1 MPTLIYLSEK
11 DYVKLSKPSESEL
24 LAIIDELKDR
34 IKQLESRESTHN
46 GDSSYTPQKALVDSS
61 DDAIISKDVDG
72 FITSWNSG
80 AEKLYGY
87 SAEEMIGKHITSII
101 PDDFPNEMPEIIER
115 LRRGERIQAHDG
127 VRVHKSG
134 RLLNISLSI
143 SPIKDENGEI
153 IGAST
158 ISRDLSELAYMMS
171 IARCLLWYA
180 DIEEIDN
187 PVYLKWTINIPNQ
200 EGAQKFLPLQ
210 MEPGESYA
218 KAWYRHRDPGDRDA
232 CDKLGTQSVREGN
245 SYSQEFRCFCAD
257 GTIRWLHE
265 DIRVNTIEPGK
276 KWRAVGVCTDI
287 TEQRQMEQQL
297 LQAQKM
303 EGLGRLAGGIAH
315 DFNNLLT
322 AIMGYVEL
330 AEEAISEESPIRNYL
345 SNTSQAAERAAELTK
360 QLLVFA
366 RKQVTETKVISL
378 NELVLDLEKMLRRL
392 IGEDIDFEVR
402 LSPDIG
408 AVKVDPSQLAQ
419 VIINLAVNSRDAMPN
434 GGRLLIETANMEF
447 DHHYCAAHPEV
458 KPGKYVMV
466 SISDTGTGMSAEV
479 LKHAFE
485 PFFTTKEQGRGTGLG
500 LATSHGIINQAGGHI
515 WVYSEENI
523 GTTFKIYLPME
534 NMPLDD
540 MVEVTRGKL
549 PMGTETI
556 LLVEDEPLVRGLAV
570 QILRAQGF
578 KVIDAKDGEE
588 ALELS
593 QSYQGV
599 IHLCVTDVVMP
610 KMGGKELAEQLV
622 MMRPEI
628 KIMFASG
635 YTDETVMQHGVLERG
650 VEFLQKP
657 YTLALLTRRVR
668 EVLDKNSHPEN

>member
-1 MPTLIYLSEK
+1 M
-11 DYVKLSKPSESEL
+11 SKPSESEL
-24 LAIIDELKDR
+24 LAIIDELKSK
-34 IKQLESRESTHN
+34 IQLLESREITHPAN
-46 GDSSYTPQKALVDSS
+46 PQYSPQKALVDSS
-61 DDAIISKDVDG
+61 DDAIISKDVNG
-72 FITSWNSG
+72 IITSWNSG

-87 SAEEMIGKHITSII
+87 SAQEMIGRHITNII
-101 PDDFPNEMPEIIER
+101 PDDYPNEMPAIIER
-115 LRRGERIQAHDG
+115 LRRGERIQAQDG

-143 SPIKDENGEI
+143 SPIRDENGEI

-180 DIEEIDN
+180 DIEEIGN
-187 PVYLKWTINIPNQ
+187 PVFLHWIITIPNLD
-200 EGAQKFLPLQ
+200 GAQKFLPLLQ
-210 MEPGESYA
+210 NLGESYSE
-218 KAWYRHRDPGDRDA
+218 AWYRHRDPADRDA
-232 CDKLGTQSVREGN
+232 CDKLGTQSIREGN
-245 SYSQEFRCFCAD
+245 SYSQEFRCFRAD
-257 GTIRWLHE
+257 GTVRWLHE
-265 DIRVNTIEPGK
+265 DVRVNTVEPGK
-276 KWRAVGVCTDI
+276 RWRAVGVCTDI

-330 AEEAISEESPIRNYL
+330 AEEAVPEDNPIRNYL

-378 NELVLDLEKMLRRL
+378 NDLVLDLEKMLRRL
-392 IGEDIDFEVR
+392 IGEDIDFVVH

-434 GGRLLIETANMEF
+434 GGRLIIETANVEL
-447 DHHYCAAHPEV
+447 DQHYSSIHPDV

-466 SISDTGTGMSAEV
+466 SISDTGSGMSPEV

-515 WVYSEENI
+515 WAYSEENL
-523 GTTFKIYLPME
+523 GTTFKIYLPRE
-534 NMPLDD
+534 NMPLDER
-540 MVEVTRGKL
+540 VEVTRSKL
-549 PMGTETI
+549 PMGSETI

-578 KVIDAKDGEE
+578 KVIDAADGEE
-588 ALELS
+588 ALEFS
-593 QSYQGV
+593 QAYNGV

-610 KMGGKELAEQLV
+610 KMGGKELAEQLIV
-622 MMRPEI
+622 LRPGI

-668 EVLDKNSHPEN
+668 EVLDKDNRIE